1 MNQNVIALIK
11 KLNKS
16 GLICLSFLM
25 LSMLSFS
32 QTTSKDLVKIT
43 KDSLVLIHIRQIK
56 LANKIFVEHKEYN
69 ELIKSYKQQVADM
82 QKTLHT
88 YQRITS
94 NQKEQID
101 LLKCNLGVL
110 KSDLLDKDRI
120 IDEKEI
126 LLQKKQKKLRRTRK
140 ITIPVAIGLGGLLL
154 WKIMK

>member
-1 MNQNVIALIK
+1 M
-11 KLNKS
+11 
-16 GLICLSFLM
+16 
-25 LSMLSFS
+25 
-32 QTTSKDLVKIT
+32 KIT